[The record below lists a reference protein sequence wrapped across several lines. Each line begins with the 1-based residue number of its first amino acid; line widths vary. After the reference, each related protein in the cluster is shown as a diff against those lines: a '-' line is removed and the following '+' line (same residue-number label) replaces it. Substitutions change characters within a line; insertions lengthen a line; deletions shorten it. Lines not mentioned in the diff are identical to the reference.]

1 MSCFS
6 AGTNSLIL
14 LKRYS
19 SLSLGRPGGMICG
32 GNSWGDGFQL
42 LCSFFRTSR
51 VVSLPS
57 VSLLTTTFPDQTPGD
72 GKTEG
77 VPAEKG
83 REVGAPVTLFH
94 YGGPI
99 LQANQLC
106 FIDGSR
112 LLHHLDHVIK
122 APDGRSP
129 ELLLEKAERPV
140 GCEFGM
146 AHKHEADCVEASHDM
161 PQEVLHNE
169 PV

>member
-1 MSCFS
+1 MVATRGVMDSSSYVLSSGLPGWFLYHQCPS
-6 AGTNSLIL
+6 LPPPSLIKHQVMERL
-14 LKRYS
+14 N
-19 SLSLGRPGGMICG
+19 P
-32 GNSWGDGFQL
+32 
-42 LCSFFRTSR
+42 
-51 VVSLPS
+51 V
-57 VSLLTTTFPDQTPGD
+57 
-72 GKTEG
+72 EG

-99 LQANQLC
+99 LQANQLY

-146 AHKHEADCVEASHDM
+146 AHKHEADFDVRVEASHDT

-169 PV
+169 PVWHCCVLC